1 MENAASDPSCTDPH
15 GVIAFPSSAP
25 TFPNCPIALL
35 NESFTT
41 LRAGSFASARASCH
55 CAAMSKDRP
64 SRSGGALFA
73 FSIIGGTIAG
83 VIAGEPSI
91 GVVGGGLLGLALMLL
106 VWLLD
111 RR

>member
-1 MENAASDPSCTDPH
+1 
-15 GVIAFPSSAP
+15 
-25 TFPNCPIALL
+25 
-35 NESFTT
+35 
-41 LRAGSFASARASCH
+41 
-55 CAAMSKDRP
+55 MSKDRP